1 MQMEKVYIGLGS
13 NLGGRRSMLR
23 QALHQMERHGI
34 SIEGHSSLWESEPVD
49 APGTPWF
56 LNMAVGAFC
65 AMEPTALLETLLSI
79 EAAMGRVRS
88 EANAPRTLDLDLLL
102 YGDRLLD
109 EPRLRVPH
117 PRMWER
123 RFVLAPLAEIA
134 PSVSDPRG
142 GATVRERLEQLP
154 QEPIVKQVGS
164 LRDADIL
171 ASTTRKQ
178 RSRFKNEVQIDRR

>member
-1 MQMEKVYIGLGS
+1 MRMEKSYIGLGS
-13 NLGGRRSMLR
+13 NLGRRRSMLR
-23 QALHQMERHGI
+23 QALQQMERRGI
-34 SIEGHSSLWESEPVD
+34 AIESHSSLWESEPVD

-56 LNMAVGAFC
+56 LNMAVGAGC
-65 AMEPTALLETLLSI
+65 EMEPSALLECLLSI
-79 EAAMGRVRS
+79 EVEMGRVRG
-88 EANAPRTLDLDLLL
+88 EVNAPRTLDLDLLL
-102 YGDRLLD
+102 FGDRLLD
-109 EPRLRVPH
+109 EPQLIVPH

-134 PSVSDPRG
+134 PGLTDPRG
-142 GATVRERLEQLP
+142 GVTVRERLAQLP

-164 LRDADIL
+164 LRVADIL